1 MNLRCKHYHN
11 FFISGLIGIVEIKL
25 QLGEVFCTP
34 FKLKVY
40 EISHNEFEGGT
51 KIMIDVK
58 KLKLKL

>member
-1 MNLRCKHYHN
+1 MNLRCKHYRN
-11 FFISGLIGIVEIKL
+11 FFISGLIRIVEIKL

-34 FKLKVY
+34 FNLKVY

-51 KIMIDVK
+51 KIMIVVN